1 MAMKFGAGVA
11 AMGLVLALGGCG
23 GAATDAAD
31 TAGADRSTGAA
42 GTTLDRETVAEAIQD
57 QMLVAIEKTYASR
70 NARVRL
76 DGTVVHV
83 SIDGDAEGAMAGFS
97 DCRVL
102 SQAVRDTQTVVL
114 EYPNGTVDCVEL
126 LSSMN

>member
-1 MAMKFGAGVA
+1 MVMARTFGAGVA

-23 GAATDAAD
+23 GGATDAAGV
-31 TAGADRSTGAA
+31 AESTGAA
-42 GTTLDRETVAEAIQD
+42 GTPLDRETVAEAIQD

-70 NARVRL
+70 NAKVRL

-83 SIDGDAEGAMAGFS
+83 AIDGDAEGAMAGFS

-102 SQAVRDTQTVVL
+102 SQAVRDTQSVVL
-114 EYPNGTVDCVEL
+114 EYPNGTIDCVEL
-126 LSSMN
+126 LSGMN